1 MIQDVDAKDLAKVED
16 AFIKYMSAR
25 TVATGFYKNAQDL
38 KNKAGEAEQAGRDV
52 LSGAAG
58 RVEKAV
64 GELADETPRIRLG
77 DDQLIVE
84 LPSDTLIV
92 YRWNK
97 GAERC
102 IFPPAGEHKAL
113 TNGEGQPVFPGAHE
127 DDRRCGQCGRI
138 IRYPTS
144 RIAVK
149 A

>member
-1 MIQDVDAKDLAKVED
+1 MTQDIDAKDLAKVED
-16 AFIKYMSAR
+16 AFIKYISAR
-25 TVATGFYKNAQDL
+25 SVATGFYKNAQDL
-38 KNKAGEAEQAGRDV
+38 KNKAGDAEQAGRDV
-52 LSGAAG
+52 ISDAAG

-64 GELADETPRIRLG
+64 GAIAEETPRIRLG

-102 IFPPAGEHKAL
+102 IFPPAGELKAL
-113 TNGEGQPVFPGAHE
+113 TNPDGQPVFAGAQE

-144 RIAVK
+144 RVALK